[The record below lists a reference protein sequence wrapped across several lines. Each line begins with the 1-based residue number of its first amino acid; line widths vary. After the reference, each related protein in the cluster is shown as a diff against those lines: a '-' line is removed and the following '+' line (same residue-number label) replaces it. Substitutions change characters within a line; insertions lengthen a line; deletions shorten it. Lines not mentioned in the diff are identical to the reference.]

1 MLYHGT
7 SLGRAKRIINEGF
20 RSGVHLNWNVSKKEV
35 CFYSDDRE
43 AQAGKT
49 PENAAYW
56 NGIPALLADNDSR
69 IVVFVCD
76 AHTLK
81 RDMSCGRYGSDS
93 AVVMKKLH
101 KNAIVAAWISPDL
114 SDHYDIL
121 EPEIAGNRLSTL
133 EIGESSYRNLVFDQE
148 DYPLTKISIADVK
161 RFMN

>member
-7 SLGRAKRIINEGF
+7 SLTRAKRILNEGF
-20 RSGVHLNWNVSKKEV
+20 RSGVHLNWNVSKKEI

-43 AQAGKT
+43 APDGKT
-49 PENAAYW
+49 PENGAYW
-56 NGIPALLADNDSR
+56 NGIPALLADNDSH

-81 RDMSCGRYGSDS
+81 RDKSCGERGSDS

-101 KNAIVAAWISPDL
+101 KNAIVGAFISPDL

-121 EPEIAGNRLSTL
+121 EREIAGNRLSTL
-133 EIGESSYRNLVFDQE
+133 EIGESSHRGLVFDQE
-148 DYPLTKISIADVK
+148 DYPLMKISIADVK
-161 RFMN
+161 RFVA